1 MKLEFN
7 FVRPGVFDLPEIF
20 QWGFEKEDSIEIEP
34 HWTMAHLAVEMD
46 LFPSI
51 GQAKKNGW
59 GDPIPH
65 GFTEKRNLGKMK
77 KALFIHNGVF
87 E

>member
-1 MKLEFN
+1 
-7 FVRPGVFDLPEIF
+7 
-20 QWGFEKEDSIEIEP
+20 
-34 HWTMAHLAVEMD
+34 MAHIAREME

-59 GDPIPH
+59 SDPIPH

-77 KALFIHNGVF
+77 KLLFIHNGVF